1 MIRKIT
7 REELIDSLNRTDIL
21 LTRSR
26 KGITGRLIRKATGSR
41 WNHVALVYVIRHLDL
56 GFNNTFIIESGG
68 QGVDIHKIEVYLP
81 KEGDRYRND
90 VGVKRL
96 EKPWFAGDDDE
107 KALSIRR
114 MVRGHLLDCID
125 ATYDYGMLLRI
136 GKRIMQKALLGP
148 RWALRRLRPSK
159 RPLGKTSTWEP
170 LEVICS
176 GFAQLAYYHTV
187 KLLTEMPPEDDLHL
201 PRECLE
207 DVMFNPQ
214 LENGEFDPA
223 TLREVLLSTTP
234 ADFARTDKLN
244 WKFIFKDGHY
254 YSVDSGED
262 VDQLMRKG

>member
-1 MIRKIT
+1 M
-7 REELIDSLNRTDIL
+7 
-21 LTRSR
+21 
-26 KGITGRLIRKATGSR
+26 GWLIRQATGSR

-68 QGVDIHKIEVYLP
+68 QGVDIHKIDRYLP
-81 KEGDRYRND
+81 QEGKKGRND

-96 EKPWFAGDDDE
+96 EKPWFAGDDGE

-125 ATYDYGMLLRI
+125 AAYDYRMLLRI
-136 GKRIMQKALLGP
+136 GKRIVQKALFGP

-159 RPLGKTSTWEP
+159 RPVGKTSTWEP

-176 GFAQLAYYHTV
+176 GFVQLAYYHTI

-201 PRECLE
+201 PEECLHE
-207 DVMFNPQ
+207 VAFNPQ
-214 LENGEFDPA
+214 LEDAGVVRA

-244 WKFIFKDGHY
+244 WKFIFKDGQY
-254 YSVDSGED
+254 YSVESQED
-262 VDQLMRKG
+262 VDQLL